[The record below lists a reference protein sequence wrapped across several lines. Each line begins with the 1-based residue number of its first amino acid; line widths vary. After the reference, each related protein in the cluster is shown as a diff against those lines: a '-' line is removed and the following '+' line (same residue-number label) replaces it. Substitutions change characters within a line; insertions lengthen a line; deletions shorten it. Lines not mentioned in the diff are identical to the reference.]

1 MDLGIKG
8 RVALVSGASKGLGR
22 EVALGLARE
31 GAWLGLCAR
40 GREDLEATAAA
51 IARETGAMVWTRPTD
66 VSIPDEA
73 RAFVRGAATHYG
85 TVDILVT
92 NAGGP
97 PSGSFLELT
106 DGDWHGAVRLNFLSA
121 VWMAREAVPYMRKQR
136 WGKII
141 NMTSAAVKQPIE
153 GLMLSN
159 AARAGLVGFAKT
171 LANELAADNVLVN
184 NVCPSYSFTERVE
197 KLSKELAAKWKVT
210 PEDVIR
216 GWEAETPL
224 GRLARPEEIAN
235 AVVFLASE
243 RASYITGASIAV
255 DGGFHRG
262 LL

>member
-8 RVALVSGASKGLGR
+8 RVAIVSGASKGLGR
-22 EVALGLARE
+22 AIALGLARE

-51 IARETGAMVWTRPTD
+51 TARETGTMVWTRPTD

-73 RAFVRGAATHYG
+73 RAFVRGAAAHYG

-97 PSGSFLELT
+97 RSGSFLELT
-106 DGDWHGAVRLNFLSA
+106 DGDWHGALRLNFLSA

-136 WGKII
+136 WGRIV
-141 NMTSAAVKQPIE
+141 NMISAPVKQPIE

-159 AARAGLVGFAKT
+159 ASRAGLVGFAKT

-184 NVCPSYSFTERVE
+184 NVCPSYAFTERVE
-197 KLSKELAAKWKVT
+197 NLSKELAAKWKVT
-210 PEDVIR
+210 PKDVIR
-216 GWEAETPL
+216 KWEEETPL

-235 AVVFLASE
+235 MVVFLTSE
-243 RASYITGASIAV
+243 RASYITGATIPV

>member
-1 MDLGIKG
+1 M
-8 RVALVSGASKGLGR
+8 
-22 EVALGLARE
+22 
-31 GAWLGLCAR
+31 
-40 GREDLEATAAA
+40 T
-51 IARETGAMVWTRPTD
+51 
-66 VSIPDEA
+66 
-73 RAFVRGAATHYG
+73 
-85 TVDILVT
+85 
-92 NAGGP
+92 
-97 PSGSFLELT
+97 
-106 DGDWHGAVRLNFLSA
+106 
-121 VWMAREAVPYMRKQR
+121 REAVPYMRQQR
-136 WGKII
+136 WGRII
-141 NMTSAAVKQPIE
+141 TMTSAAVKQPIE

-184 NVCPSYSFTERVE
+184 NVCPSYSLTERVE

-216 GWEAETPL
+216 GWEAKTPL

-235 AVVFLASE
+235 VVVFLASE

>member
-22 EVALGLARE
+22 AIALGLARE

-51 IARETGAMVWTRPTD
+51 IARETGTMVWTRPTD

-73 RAFVRGAATHYG
+73 RAFVRGAAVHYG

-92 NAGGP
+92 NAGCP

-106 DGDWHGAVRLNFLSA
+106 DGDWHTAVRLNFLSA
-121 VWMAREAVPYMRKQR
+121 VWMAREAVAYMRKQR
-136 WGKII
+136 WGRII

-171 LANELAADNVLVN
+171 LANELAEDNVLVN

-216 GWEAETPL
+216 GWEAKTPL

-243 RASYITGASIAV
+243 RASYITGTSIAV

>member
-22 EVALGLARE
+22 AIALGLARE

-51 IARETGAMVWTRPTD
+51 IARETGTMVWTRPAD

-73 RAFVRGAATHYG
+73 RAFVRGAAAHYG

-92 NAGGP
+92 NTGGP

-121 VWMAREAVPYMRKQR
+121 VWMTREAVPYMRKQR
-136 WGKII
+136 WGRII
-141 NMTSAAVKQPIE
+141 NMTSVAVKQPIE

-184 NVCPSYSFTERVE
+184 NVCPSYALTERVE
-197 KLSKELAAKWKVT
+197 SLSKELAAKRKRT
-210 PEDVIR
+210 PEDVVR
-216 GWEAETPL
+216 GWEEKTPL

-235 AVVFLASE
+235 VVVFLASE
-243 RASYITGASIAV
+243 RASYITGATIPV